1 MRSEQVMII
10 EGKEKGG
17 NTATREFFDVLNADF
32 ERLYASAQRTSPHVP
47 RFTRPVAN
55 IEEKM
60 IEAPISTPPQAY
72 MDIISSLIDKARGF
86 LEAGE
91 KLQAFAFVGNLTTK
105 EIIPVMIHP
114 ESVVDKDQ
122 SARKIKSAALALDA
136 DFVFAI
142 MEAWTLRPNKIQ
154 QMNAILDKY
163 GSIGAS
169 PYAIDTCSFTL
180 ETRHGVWAA
189 QPQIKPK
196 GISKKKRTIG
206 VVEFRY
212 FKEVEGRFM
221 HLLPKK
227 EDDEPPTILH

>member
-1 MRSEQVMII
+1 
-10 EGKEKGG
+10 
-17 NTATREFFDVLNADF
+17 
-32 ERLYASAQRTSPHVP
+32 
-47 RFTRPVAN
+47 
-55 IEEKM
+55 M

-105 EIIPVMIHP
+105 EVIPVMIHP
-114 ESVVDKDQ
+114 GSVADKDQ
-122 SARKIKSAALALDA
+122 SAREIQSAALALDA

-142 MEAWTLRPNKIQ
+142 MEAWALRPNKIP
-154 QMNAILDKY
+154 QMNAILGTY

-206 VVEFRY
+206 VVKFRY
-212 FKEVEGRFM
+212 FTEVEGRFA

-227 EDDEPPTILH
+227 KGDEPTMILH

>member
-1 MRSEQVMII
+1 
-10 EGKEKGG
+10 
-17 NTATREFFDVLNADF
+17 
-32 ERLYASAQRTSPHVP
+32 
-47 RFTRPVAN
+47 
-55 IEEKM
+55 
-60 IEAPISTPPQAY
+60 

-105 EIIPVMIHP
+105 EVIPVMIHP

-122 SARKIKSAALALDA
+122 SARMIKSAALALDA

-142 MEAWTLRPNKIQ
+142 MEAWTLRPNKIP

-180 ETRHGVWAA
+180 ETRHGVW
-189 QPQIKPK
+189 PHNRRSSPREFPK
-196 GISKKKRTIG
+196 RNGQLG
-206 VVEFRY
+206 
-212 FKEVEGRFM
+212 
-221 HLLPKK
+221 
-227 EDDEPPTILH
+227 

>member
-1 MRSEQVMII
+1 MIL
-10 EGKEKGG
+10 EGKEKSG
-17 NTATREFFDVLNADF
+17 NTATKEFFDVLNAYF
-32 ERLYASAQRTSPHVP
+32 QHRYTGAQRTSPHVP
-47 RFTRPVAN
+47 RFARPVAN

-105 EIIPVMIHP
+105 EIILVMIHP

-122 SARKIKSAALALDA
+122 SARKIQSAALALDA

-142 MEAWTLRPNKIQ
+142 MEAWTLRPNKIP

-169 PYAIDTCSFTL
+169 PYAIDTCSFML
-180 ETRHGVWAA
+180 ETRRGVWAA
-189 QPQIKPK
+189 QSLIKPK

-206 VVEFRY
+206 VVDFRY

>member
-1 MRSEQVMII
+1 MRTEQVMII

-17 NTATREFFDVLNADF
+17 NTATKEFFDVLNADF
-32 ERLYASAQRTSPHVP
+32 ERRYAGAQRTSPHAP
-47 RFTRPVAN
+47 RFARPVAN
-55 IEEKM
+55 IEGKM
-60 IEAPISTPPQAY
+60 IEAPLSTPPKAY
-72 MDIISSLIDKARGF
+72 MDIISPLIDKAREL

-91 KLQAFAFVGNLTTK
+91 RLQAFAFVGNLTTK
-105 EIIPVMIHP
+105 QITQVMIHP
-114 ESVVDKDQ
+114 GSVENKDQ
-122 SARKIKSAALALDA
+122 SAREIRSAALALDA
-136 DFVFAI
+136 DFVLAI
-142 MEAWTLRPNKIQ
+142 MEAWTLRPNKIP

-169 PYAIDTCSFTL
+169 PYAIDTCSFML
-180 ETRHGVWAA
+180 ETRHGVWVA

>member
-1 MRSEQVMII
+1 
-10 EGKEKGG
+10 
-17 NTATREFFDVLNADF
+17 
-32 ERLYASAQRTSPHVP
+32 
-47 RFTRPVAN
+47 
-55 IEEKM
+55 M
-60 IEAPISTPPQAY
+60 IEAPISMPPPAY
-72 MDIISSLIDKARGF
+72 MDIIGPLIEKARNF
-86 LEAGE
+86 LEAGQQ
-91 KLQAFAFVGNLTTK
+91 LQAFAFVCNLTTHQ
-105 EIIPVMIHP
+105 IIPVTIQP
-114 ESVVDKDQ
+114 GSNEDKDK
-122 SARKIKSAALALDA
+122 SAREIQAAALVLEA

-142 MEAWTLRPNKIQ
+142 MEAWTLRPDKMR

>member
-1 MRSEQVMII
+1 M
-10 EGKEKGG
+10 
-17 NTATREFFDVLNADF
+17 T
-32 ERLYASAQRTSPHVP
+32 
-47 RFTRPVAN
+47 
-55 IEEKM
+55 
-60 IEAPISTPPQAY
+60 EAPISTPPQAY
-72 MDIISSLIDKARGF
+72 MDIISSLIDKARSF

-91 KLQAFAFVGNLTTK
+91 RLQAMAFVGNLTNK
-105 EIIPVMIHP
+105 AVIPVMIQP
-114 ESVVDKDQ
+114 GSNEDKDQ
-122 SARKIKSAALALDA
+122 SARTIQSAALVLEA

-142 MEAWTLRPNKIQ
+142 MEAWTLRPDKMR

-163 GSIGAS
+163 GSISES
-169 PYAIDTCSFTL
+169 PYAIDTCSLML

-212 FKEVEGRFM
+212 FTETKGRFA

-227 EDDEPPTILH
+227 EGDEPPTILH